1 MQRGTLFVVSGP
13 SGCGKGTVLE
23 EIRKDPTVHI
33 SVSATT
39 REPRPGEVDGVNY
52 YFMTAEKF
60 QEMVQQDGM
69 LESAQY
75 CENFYGTPK
84 KPVEDQLAAGHDV
97 ILEIEVV
104 GAMKIRGRQTEE
116 EEVVQAR
123 IARAVEEMKLAD
135 QYDYVLVN
143 DQVPQAVSDLQAVMR
158 TTRIQS
164 MDKTSLVKE
173 VLSK

>member
-1 MQRGTLFVVSGP
+1 M
-13 SGCGKGTVLE
+13 
-23 EIRKDPTVHI
+23 
-33 SVSATT
+33 
-39 REPRPGEVDGVNY
+39 DGVNY

-97 ILEIEVV
+97 ILENEVV
-104 GAMKIRGRQTEE
+104 GAMKIRACRPDAVLIFILPPSLSELERRLRGRQTEE

>member
-1 MQRGTLFVVSGP
+1 MFVVLSPGYALGQQQDLISLKVSDVP
-13 SGCGKGTVLE
+13 FVKVLE

-104 GAMKIRGRQTEE
+104 GAMKIRACRPDAVLIFILPLSTSTSKSSIKLFN
-116 EEVVQAR
+116 R
-123 IARAVEEMKLAD
+123 IYSYMLLLD
-135 QYDYVLVN
+135 
-143 DQVPQAVSDLQAVMR
+143 
-158 TTRIQS
+158 
-164 MDKTSLVKE
+164 TSN
-173 VLSK
+173 SFANMF

>member
-1 MQRGTLFVVSGP
+1 
-13 SGCGKGTVLE
+13 
-23 EIRKDPTVHI
+23 
-33 SVSATT
+33 
-39 REPRPGEVDGVNY
+39 
-52 YFMTAEKF
+52 
-60 QEMVQQDGM
+60 
-69 LESAQY
+69 
-75 CENFYGTPK
+75 
-84 KPVEDQLAAGHDV
+84 
-97 ILEIEVV
+97 
-104 GAMKIRGRQTEE
+104 MKIRACRPDAVLIFILPPSLSELERRLRGRQTEE

>member
-1 MQRGTLFVVSGP
+1 M
-13 SGCGKGTVLE
+13 
-23 EIRKDPTVHI
+23 
-33 SVSATT
+33 
-39 REPRPGEVDGVNY
+39 DGVNY

-104 GAMKIRGRQTEE
+104 GAMKIRACRPDAVLIFILPPSLSELERRLRGRQTEE